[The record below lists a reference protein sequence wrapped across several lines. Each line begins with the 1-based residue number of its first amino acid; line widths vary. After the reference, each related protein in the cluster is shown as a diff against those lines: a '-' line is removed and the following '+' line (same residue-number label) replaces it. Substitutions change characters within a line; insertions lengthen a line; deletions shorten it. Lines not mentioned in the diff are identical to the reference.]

1 VLYLPDPFEP
11 LTETR
16 WDGGT
21 VRDAIQAIVADV
33 EGAYRGPERLWPP
46 DPIPGWTGADPIKSV
61 YAGAAGTIF
70 ALDRLRRR
78 GLAETSLDLA
88 DLARCALELFPEE
101 PDYRDSGLELPEP
114 SDAGLLSGET
124 GILLVAWQL
133 APSADLAGAL
143 YAHVRAN
150 VANETDEVMWGTPGT
165 LIAAAT
171 MLAQTGDE
179 RWRTA
184 WNESAE
190 ALLARRDADGLWPQ
204 RLYGEEVRRLD
215 PIHGAVGNVQALS
228 RLLEPDRRA
237 ALERETA
244 SVLARMAVVED
255 GLANWPYAPGA
266 GPPQLLRWCAGAPGI
281 LAATAGY
288 LDEELML
295 AGAELVWQ
303 AGPQGMGIGPSFCCG
318 TAGNGFALLKV
329 FERTGDELWLER
341 ARRFAVHAL
350 ELVERD
356 RARDSPG
363 WYSLWQGDLGV
374 ALLAADCLDGRGV
387 CPLLDAEPE
396 AA

>member
-1 VLYLPDPFEP
+1 VLYSPDPFEP

-16 WDGGT
+16 WDEGR
-21 VRDAIQAIVADV
+21 VRDTIRAIVDHV
-33 EGAYRGPERLWPP
+33 EGGYRGRVRLWPV

-61 YAGAAGTIF
+61 YAGAAGTVF

-133 APSADLAGAL
+133 APSDDLADAL

-171 MLAQTGDE
+171 MLEWTGDE

-204 RLYGEEVRRLD
+204 RLYGAEMRRLD
-215 PIHGAVGNVQALS
+215 PIHGAVGTVQALS

-244 SVLARMAVVED
+244 SVLARTAVVED
-255 GLANWPYAPGA
+255 GLANWPYTPDA
-266 GPPQLLRWCAGAPGI
+266 GPPELLRWCAGAPGI
-281 LAATAGY
+281 LASTADY
-288 LDEELML
+288 LEEELLL

-303 AGPQGMGIGPSFCCG
+303 AGPQGMGIGPSLCCG
-318 TAGNGFALLKV
+318 TTGNGFALLKV

-363 WYSLWQGDLGV
+363 WYSLWPGDLGV
-374 ALLAADCLDGRGV
+374 ALFAADCLDARGV
-387 CPLLDAEPE
+387 CPLLDSEPE